1 MAERPSKRI
10 KIEQTDY
17 ITWDEYFMG
26 IALLSAE
33 RSKDPKRQVGACIV
47 NNEKKIVGVGY
58 NSMPYGCDDDK
69 YPWGQGEEDSL
80 DAKHLY
86 VSHAE
91 LNAIVNKNS
100 SDLKNCKIY
109 VTFFPC
115 NECAKL
121 IIQSGIKEIIYK
133 EYPKKEGKPKWKA
146 SKRMLGDAGVVC
158 SRFDDIN
165 TSTRSRILLNFERER
180 D

>member
-1 MAERPSKRI
+1 MAEGFRR
-10 KIEQTDY
+10 TDY

-69 YPWGQGEEDSL
+69 YPWKQGPEDSL
-80 DAKHLY
+80 DAKYLY

-100 SDLKNCKIY
+100 SDVKNCKIY

-133 EYPKKEGKPKWKA
+133 SYPKKEGTPKWIA
-146 SKRMLGDAGVVC
+146 SKRMLDDAGVVY

-165 TSTRSRILLNFERER
+165 MSPRSRILLNFERER

>member
-69 YPWGQGEEDSL
+69 YPWGQGPEDSL